1 MTSFKVTCTYLLY
14 TSISFDIK
22 DEFSKGATI
31 KGKRTDF
38 QLNAN
43 ISNWGEWITKKKLQ
57 TL

>member
-1 MTSFKVTCTYLLY
+1 MYVFTLHVNILH
-14 TSISFDIK
+14 
-22 DEFSKGATI
+22 EFSKGATI

-38 QLNAN
+38 QLNTN